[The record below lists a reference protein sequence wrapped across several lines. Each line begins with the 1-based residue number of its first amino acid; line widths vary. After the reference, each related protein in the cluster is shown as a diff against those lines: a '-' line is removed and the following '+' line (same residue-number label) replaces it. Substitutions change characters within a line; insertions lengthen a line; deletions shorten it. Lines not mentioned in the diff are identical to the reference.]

1 MNPELQAV
9 QNYRFTDRP
18 NKANSFSKWRRA
30 QNLCENTQHF
40 DHNLMLL
47 QGCVANCVFRKN
59 LKSQEGVVL
68 HSEDVFPALK
78 ILCWITTHHIWG
90 RSLRL

>member
-1 MNPELQAV
+1 MNPEVQTV
-9 QNYRFTDRP
+9 QNYRITDRP
-18 NKANSFSKWRRA
+18 NKAKWRRE

-90 RSLRL
+90 QSLRL